1 MAAQRPRRKA
11 PPAAGGKR
19 QRTRAALIAAAAR
32 LIEEKGYHN
41 ITLEDVA
48 RLAGMS
54 RGAIYGNFRDRDELF
69 MAVLESRWQP
79 IIPPFRMGATLK
91 DQMRFMA
98 EAVIAAAPARQ
109 AMALR
114 ALEFQIYALTHPQM
128 QAKLE
133 RYSAEGYRLAE
144 QGLLRF
150 IPAKDLPIPP
160 AHFVRV
166 LNALTEGLLFERF
179 QSPREITDEVI
190 RSAFD
195 ALAACAG
202 ER

>member
-1 MAAQRPRRKA
+1 MATRKTTGST
-11 PPAAGGKR
+11 GGKR
-19 QRTRAALIAAAAR
+19 ERTRAALIDAAAR

-54 RGAIYGNFRDRDELF
+54 RGAIYGNFKDREELF
-69 MAVLESRWQP
+69 MAVLESRWKP
-79 IIPPFRMGATLK
+79 IIPPFKPGATLK
-91 DQMRFMA
+91 EQMRILA
-98 EAVIAAAPARQ
+98 DAVIAAAPARQ

-114 ALEFQIYALTHPQM
+114 ALEFQLYALTHPQM
-128 QAKLE
+128 QAKIE

-150 IPAKDLPIPP
+150 IPPEDLPVPP

-190 RSAFD
+190 RSAFA
-195 ALAACAG
+195 ALAGSAKRA
-202 ER
+202 R